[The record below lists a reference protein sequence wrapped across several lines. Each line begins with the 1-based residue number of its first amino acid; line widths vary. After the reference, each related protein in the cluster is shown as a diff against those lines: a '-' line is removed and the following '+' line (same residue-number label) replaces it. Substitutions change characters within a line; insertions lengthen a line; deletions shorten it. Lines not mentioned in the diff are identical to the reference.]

1 MTGTVLLGA
10 TAASVGLLH
19 TLVGPDHYLPF
30 TVLAK
35 ARGWGTGRTAWI
47 TALCGLGHV
56 LSSVGLGFLGVW
68 AGLEVARLTG
78 VETLRGHV
86 ASWGLMI
93 FGIVYAAWGLKRA
106 LRNRPHSHVH
116 SHGDGEGHD
125 HLHGHGG
132 GHLHPHDVGSGF
144 RTTPWVLFIL
154 FVFGPC
160 EPLIPLV
167 MTTYASSGLAAS
179 LWVSAVFSATT
190 VLTMLT
196 VVLLSLRGLSA
207 LSLGA
212 AERFSHALAGGAIAL
227 CGVGMVFFGL

>member
-10 TAASVGLLH
+10 TAASVGLIH

-35 ARGWGTGRTAWI
+35 ARGWGAAKTAWI
-47 TALCGLGHV
+47 TALCGMGHV
-56 LSSVGLGFLGVW
+56 LSSVGLGFAGVW
-68 AGLEVARLTG
+68 AGTEVARLVG
-78 VETLRGHV
+78 VETVRGHV

-93 FGIVYAAWGLKRA
+93 FGIVYAAWGMKQAFRG
-106 LRNRPHSHVH
+106 RSHRHVH
-116 SHGDGEGHD
+116 THGEGEPHD
-125 HLHGHGG
+125 HDHGHQGE
-132 GHLHPHDVGSGF
+132 HLHPHGAGEPF
-144 RTTPWVLFIL
+144 RATPWVLFIL

-179 LWVSAVFSATT
+179 LWVSAVFSGAT
-190 VLTMLT
+190 VLTMLA

-207 LSLGA
+207 IPLGA
-212 AERFSHALAGGAIAL
+212 AQRFSHALAGGAIAL
-227 CGVGMVFFGL
+227 CGAGMVFLGL